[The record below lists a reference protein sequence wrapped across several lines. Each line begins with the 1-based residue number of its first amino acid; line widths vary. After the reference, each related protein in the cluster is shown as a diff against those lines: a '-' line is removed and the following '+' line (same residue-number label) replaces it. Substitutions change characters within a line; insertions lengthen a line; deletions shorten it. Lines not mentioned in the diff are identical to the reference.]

1 MLYVD
6 FYKECGIGFQLIGN
20 YYLLGDGEV
29 GHIRRLKPAVE
40 SHFYKVFEVERFD
53 WEPIEQFMAE
63 NKKSWGK
70 YEDWDAVASNLPY
83 DIRTAHQTAWILL
96 KQRKAAAVLS
106 KSESRE
112 IRAMV
117 ARFGYRLAHLVN
129 DSEAEVRAAVAE
141 QGYKLDRLVN
151 DSAPSVRRAVA
162 EQGYALDVLCKD
174 QTTEVRCAV
183 VRQGYNLAEMINDKS
198 PHVRGE
204 VYRQGYGADI
214 LRQDKSLVVQKAIRE
229 FDANR

>member
-40 SHFYKVFEVERFD
+40 SHFYEVFEVERFD

-83 DIRTAHQTAWILL
+83 DIRTAHQTAWILI
-96 KQRKAAAVLS
+96 KQRKAAVTLS
-106 KSESRE
+106 KSEDRG

-117 ARFGYRLAHLVN
+117 ARFGYRLAHLVE
-129 DSEAEVRAAVAE
+129 DIEADVRVAVAE
-141 QGYKLDRLVN
+141 QGYKLERLVN
-151 DSAPSVRRAVA
+151 DSASSVRRTVA
-162 EQGYALDVLCKD
+162 EQGYALDVLCND
-174 QTTEVRCAV
+174 NITQVRCAV
-183 VRQGYNLAEMINDKS
+183 VRQGYDLPKMINDKS
-198 PHVRGE
+198 PHVRAE
-204 VYRQGYGADI
+204 VYRQGYGTDV
-214 LRQDKSLVVQKAIRE
+214 LRQDKSNIVQKAIRE
-229 FDANR
+229 FDAK